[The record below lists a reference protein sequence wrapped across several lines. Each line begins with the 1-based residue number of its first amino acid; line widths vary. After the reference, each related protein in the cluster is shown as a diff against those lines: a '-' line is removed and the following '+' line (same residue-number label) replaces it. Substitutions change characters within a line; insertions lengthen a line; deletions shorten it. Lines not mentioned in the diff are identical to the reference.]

1 MQQEKIICPNCGAEN
16 SHYGKCEYCGSDINP
31 TKVYSEKTGETAHGI
46 HQVNIDKRVLKQK
59 YDKFEDETETYFI
72 GADDKGWL
80 KLPSHHIYRGDTME
94 STENVYMCYCQKGWE
109 DDGYVALS
117 GLKNCIIHADGKN
130 YKIDYVIDKKSL
142 LAICVAQSIEIKY
155 GYVYEDCNLDKE
167 SVNLIHLLARVFYFT
182 FFDNTQFVDSPEQ
195 LFALHK
201 EFVKKKEAKVAE
213 WEEDRKRIAKEEK
226 RKSCVIGIIIFI
238 ILALL
243 IIGGMIRLVYRV

>member
-1 MQQEKIICPNCGAEN
+1 MENIICPTCGAEN
-16 SHYGKCEYCGSDINP
+16 SHYGKCEFCGSDIKP

-59 YDKFEDETETYFI
+59 YDKFEDVTETYFI
-72 GADDKGWL
+72 GADDEGWL
-80 KLPSHHIYRGDTME
+80 KLPFHHIYRGDTME
-94 STENVYMCYCQKGWE
+94 STENVCMCYRQRGWE
-109 DDGYVALS
+109 DDGSVVLS
-117 GLKNCIIHADGKN
+117 GLWDCIIHADGKN
-130 YKIDYVIDKKSL
+130 YKKTKYDEIDKKSL
-142 LAICVAQSIEIKY
+142 LAICVAQSIEIRFDYAYK
-155 GYVYEDCNLDKE
+155 DCKLDKE

-243 IIGGMIRLVYRV
+243 IIGGMIRLVY